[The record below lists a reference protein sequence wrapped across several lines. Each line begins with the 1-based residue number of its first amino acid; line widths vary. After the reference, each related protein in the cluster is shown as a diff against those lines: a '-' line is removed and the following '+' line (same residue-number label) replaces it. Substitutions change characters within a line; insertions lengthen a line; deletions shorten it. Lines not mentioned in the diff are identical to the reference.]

1 MASEAVVQ
9 QHDGQYDFPQ
19 LWGHPRVLWMLFI
32 TEMWERFSYYG
43 MRALLVFY
51 MTKNFLFGDDQAM
64 LIYGSYT
71 SLVYLTPVIGGIIA
85 DRILGYRKA
94 VTIGALLMA
103 LGHFA
108 MAIESI
114 SVFYLALA
122 LLIVGNGFFKPNMS
136 TIIGK
141 LYAPG
146 DERRD
151 SAYTIFYMGVNVG
164 ALLAPI
170 GCGLVGAKFGLH
182 WGFTL
187 AGFGMIFGLI
197 VFLMTQHQLRG
208 IADPPRNDAL
218 RDPVSAGFN
227 REWLVYIGA
236 ALAVAGMWKL
246 VQFNTLV
253 GWLLVIV
260 GGGFFVYVFVYGL
273 FSGSNVVR
281 NRLWVAL
288 LLTSFGIVFW
298 AFFEQAGSSLNLFA
312 DRNVDKVVFGWEV
325 PAALMQSINPI
336 FIVLFGAPIAWLWLA
351 LGRRHMSPS
360 TPLKFGLGIVQLG
373 LGFAA
378 LYYGASISQ
387 SDGIVGLSWLV
398 LGYLLHTTGEL
409 FISPVGLSMMSKLAP
424 AKMGAMMMGVW
435 YLSSAFAQYAAGMIA
450 ALMSV
455 REEGVA
461 AETLNPVDTV
471 MVYGDVFRGIAIV
484 AVGVGVFLAI
494 ASPLIRKGMHG
505 VD

>member
-1 MASEAVVQ
+1 MSHADAATTS
-9 QHDGQYDFPQ
+9 PK
-19 LWGHPRVLWMLFI
+19 GHPKGLWVLFI

-43 MRALLVFY
+43 MRALLIFY
-51 MTKNFLFGDDQAM
+51 MTKNFLFGDEQAT
-64 LIYGSYT
+64 LVYGSYT
-71 SLVYLTPVIGGIIA
+71 ALVYLTPVIGGIIA

-94 VTIGALLMA
+94 ITVGAILMA

-108 MAIESI
+108 MAIESV
-114 SVFYLALA
+114 SVFYFALA

-151 SAYTIFYMGVNVG
+151 SAYTIFYMGVNLG
-164 ALLAPI
+164 ALLSPI

-187 AGFGMIFGLI
+187 AGFGMIFGLV

-208 IADPPRNDAL
+208 IADPPRNDVMRAP
-218 RDPVSAGFN
+218 DTGGFN
-227 REWLVYIGA
+227 RDWLVYFGA

-246 VQFNTLV
+246 VQYNDLV
-253 GWLLVIV
+253 GKLLLIV
-260 GGGFFVYVFVYGL
+260 GGGFFIYVFGYGL
-273 FSGSNVVR
+273 FSGKKEVR
-281 NRLWVAL
+281 DRLWVAL
-288 LLTSFGIVFW
+288 LLTAFSVVFW

-312 DRNVDKVVFGWEV
+312 DRNVDKVILGWEL
-325 PAALMQSINPI
+325 PATLMQSINPI
-336 FIVLFGAPIAWLWLA
+336 FIVLFGAPIAWLWFS

-360 TPLKFGLGIVQLG
+360 TPLKFGLGIIQLG
-373 LGFAA
+373 MGFAA

-387 SDGIVGLSWLV
+387 EDGIVGLSWLV

-435 YLSSAFAQYAAGMIA
+435 YLSSSFAQYAAGMIA
-450 ALMSV
+450 GLMSV

-461 AETLNPVDTV
+461 AEALNPVDTV
-471 MVYGDVFRGIAIV
+471 MVYGGVFRGIALV

-494 ASPLIRKGMHG
+494 VSPLIRKGMHG